1 MPSTHDSSSN
11 ISASEGGSSTL
22 VRINKALA
30 QAGVCSRRAADDLI
44 AQGLVAVNGETVTSA
59 GAKVDPALDE
69 ITVQGQA
76 VSLSAPGQGHFRYVV
91 INKPTQVV
99 TTVSDP
105 QGRRTVMDV
114 LPARLKRDR
123 LFPVGR
129 LDFFSQGLL
138 LLTNDGE
145 LANRL
150 THPRWHLPKVYHVT
164 IRGEVP
170 EAKMETMRQGMVL
183 AEGESLAPMGV
194 EIVNRQAGT
203 VKLGITLIQGL
214 NRQIRRMCRDLGLT
228 VLRLERVA
236 QGPITL
242 GELREG
248 QVRVLTPA
256 EVNALRTSVDLEPE
270 ERQASRGDGRPD
282 KG

>member
-1 MPSTHDSSSN
+1 MSNTHDSINPSDAESGT
-11 ISASEGGSSTL
+11 SAL
-22 VRINKALA
+22 VRINKALSM
-30 QAGVCSRRAADDLI
+30 AGVCSRRAADDLV
-44 AQGLVAVNGETVTSA
+44 AQGLVAVNDVIVTSA
-59 GAKVDPALDE
+59 GTKVDPALDCV
-69 ITVQGQA
+69 TVQGEP
-76 VSLSAPGQGHFRYVV
+76 VVLSAPGEGQLHYVL

-114 LPARLKRDR
+114 LPARLQKHR

-164 IRGEVP
+164 IRGEVS
-170 EAKMETMRQGMVL
+170 EAKLETMRQGMVL
-183 AEGESLAPMGV
+183 AEGETLAPMGV
-194 EIVNRQAGT
+194 DIVNRQAGT

-236 QGPITL
+236 QGPIDL
-242 GELREG
+242 GDLREG
-248 QVRVLTPA
+248 QVRVLVPEEINTL
-256 EVNALRTSVDLEPE
+256 LRAVGLEPKK
-270 ERQASRGDGRPD
+270 RQAPRTGERPA